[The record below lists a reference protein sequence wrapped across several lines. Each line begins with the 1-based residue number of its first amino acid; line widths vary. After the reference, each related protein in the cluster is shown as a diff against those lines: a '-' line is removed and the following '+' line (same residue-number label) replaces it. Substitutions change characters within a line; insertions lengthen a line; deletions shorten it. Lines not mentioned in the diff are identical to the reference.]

1 MPRRT
6 SSRLRGGAVGSGAG
20 TSDDGGSVYGGQLG
34 GSGLPPSPGKRKA
47 CSPVEEELLLAG
59 CLAPSAVRCM
69 PFQSPKKKALGG
81 GIGERLVAPVD
92 KENELLLAAGG
103 GGNSS
108 PGVPAQAFG
117 DGGGQAFVNSGL
129 VGGSFR
135 RSAFSAFSHH
145 ASSKG
150 GSAHRTGAR
159 RRSREESSNPVSSS
173 APATRAAS
181 SSTSPRVL
189 DLTKN
194 SPLPF
199 LLAPAGMASSPDL
212 RGCRTSSSRRP
223 RRGALAR
230 SSRDSSSS
238 NGSSS
243 SPALTPVLVARCS
256 RAHSAAVAGTE
267 DLASTPQRRRSLS
280 GAGCA
285 AGGRRAA
292 TATAAASAASA
303 ASPMSKNS
311 GGGGPAGPCRRV
323 IGGGG
328 RGGDIMSDPDRSPHR
343 SPIHR
348 LTESLQK
355 WDPGSRYTS
364 PAGAIGEEGGD
375 GASGG
380 VGEDGGGAGKSGGG
394 VKEVGAS
401 WNGQELRCTLEKERA
416 KRGRR
421 RRHSITSAAEVMYP
435 QGNFG
440 DHSPISPASSAAS
453 VNLCGFDAGTP
464 ASAGRT
470 WRSSPSRGE
479 GGGDGGGEGG
489 HGAARQDSEGRFGIV
504 RMEGSWS
511 EDETGPSGAAMRLA
525 FSPGRITD
533 ARTPAG
539 GGGPPAEATSAAGAA
554 MAAAEVTTETSTPST
569 ARWQHAF
576 SPVKGQRRTRAKG
589 DAGRENSALSLG
601 SPVLSKSRDSSDS
614 ASAARGTVGRDFA
627 ASPEQHSLLSVR
639 DLMDQGT
646 DDEAGG
652 DDAGGAALVRRRRR
666 RPRPERA
673 LRTLEMPDVTDVT
686 VLDGESAVAEEGAT
700 LEDEATAP
708 VNESG
713 VANEGKLPNPLISPA
728 FTGRG
733 LASSGFGS
741 ACTTACPRW
750 ERDVGGPL
758 DSSSICPHDTPATAR
773 DDSWVRARSKGKGRD
788 RAQSTSGFGTSTGG
802 EEVGQDVTG
811 GLSSENS
818 AVALGISSL
827 SGADTSSA
835 SDASTSFVKSRPIP
849 DQVRATMLHVWESG
863 VAWCCD
869 SITGRAPFV

>member
-1 MPRRT
+1 M
-6 SSRLRGGAVGSGAG
+6 
-20 TSDDGGSVYGGQLG
+20 
-34 GSGLPPSPGKRKA
+34 
-47 CSPVEEELLLAG
+47 LLAG
-59 CLAPSAVRCM
+59 CLVPAAVRCM

-81 GIGERLVAPVD
+81 GIGDRLIAPLD
-92 KENELLLAAGG
+92 KENELLLVAGG

-108 PGVPAQAFG
+108 PGVPAQVFE
-117 DGGGQAFVNSGL
+117 DGGGQAFGSSGL

-150 GSAHRTGAR
+150 GSAHRVGAR
-159 RRSREESSNPVSSS
+159 RRSREENGVPVSST
-173 APATRAAS
+173 AAAAARAAS

-189 DLTKN
+189 DLVKS

-243 SPALTPVLVARCS
+243 SPALTPVSVARCS
-256 RAHSAAVAGTE
+256 GAHAGAVAGTE
-267 DLASTPQRRRSLS
+267 DLALTPPRRCSLT

-303 ASPMSKNS
+303 ASPESKNS
-311 GGGGPAGPCRRV
+311 GGGGPAGACRRV

-328 RGGDIMSDPDRSPHR
+328 RGGDTMSDPDRSPHR

-364 PAGAIGEEGGD
+364 PAGALGDDGG
-375 GASGG
+375 GG
-380 VGEDGGGAGKSGGG
+380 SVGGDGGGAGKMGGG

-401 WNGQELRCTLEKERA
+401 WNGQELRRTLEKERVR
-416 KRGRR
+416 RGRR

-464 ASAGRT
+464 VSAGRT

-489 HGAARQDSEGRFGIV
+489 RSAAVQGSEDRFGIV

-511 EDETGPSGAAMRLA
+511 EDETGPSGTAMRLA

-539 GGGPPAEATSAAGAA
+539 GRGGGGPPAEATTAAGAA
-554 MAAAEVTTETSTPST
+554 RAAAEAATDAATPST

-576 SPVKGQRRTRAKG
+576 SPVKGQRRTRSSG
-589 DAGRENSALSLG
+589 DAGSGSSALSLG
-601 SPVLSKSRDSSDS
+601 SPVLSKSRDSSGI
-614 ASAARGTVGRDFA
+614 ASAARGAAGGGTFA

-646 DDEAGG
+646 DDEADGG
-652 DDAGGAALVRRRRR
+652 EAGGAALVRRRRR

-686 VLDGESAVAEEGAT
+686 VLDGESAAAEEGAT
-700 LEDEATAP
+700 LEGEATAP
-708 VNESG
+708 INASG
-713 VANEGKLPNPLISPA
+713 IANEIKLPNPLVSPA

-741 ACTTACPRW
+741 GCTTACPRW
-750 ERDVGGPL
+750 DRETGGLL
-758 DSSSICPHDTPATAR
+758 DSSSICPHDTPAGSR
-773 DDSWVRARSKGKGRD
+773 DDSWIRERSKGKGRD

-811 GLSSENS
+811 GLSSESS
-818 AVALGISSL
+818 AISLGISSL

-849 DQVRATMLHVWESG
+849 DQVRAGGAACVFG
-863 VAWCCD
+863 VCR
-869 SITGRAPFV
+869 SF